1 MDEREKYQKKKKYSK
16 ISGSGRLVTLPKR
29 LMTTSSS
36 DETLKRQKK
45 SQGSKCMKTEFDR
58 LRLIMHER
66 NNTEKKQKLANTS
79 EKATIPSTSEKM
91 RNAPTPTCVHSQ
103 VDTSNSETQ
112 PFEPPEFVACTK
124 STIATSPVSPTS
136 RQDTAGEEMR
146 CTCKNQEILDQLT
159 QVDTFDSETQPFEP
173 PESVACAKS
182 TIATS
187 SVSRT
192 SRRDTAGEEMRCTCK
207 NQEILDQLTNL
218 ENQSKTII
226 AGHEQLMRQIKEMQ
240 AEVQI
245 RGEVNVTK
253 TFYEPL
259 EGFPLK
265 TVEEFE
271 EMESDIKRN
280 ERKKLYHHLRVLG
293 GTKLREFIHSSLKE
307 VMTDELVCK
316 FTWPGG
322 SGTEKFK
329 DTKILNILYMAA
341 QKCPFFSGPDNKTV
355 FKADVQ
361 EVLRSVKQRFRK
373 KIKNEEK
380 KREKQGHESDKSDY
394 HASNYSSVETEYET
408 DS

>member
-1 MDEREKYQKKKKYSK
+1 MDEGEKYQKKKKYSK

-66 NNTEKKQKLANTS
+66 NDTENKQKLANTS

-124 STIATSPVSPTS
+124 SIIATSPVSP
-136 RQDTAGEEMR
+136 
-146 CTCKNQEILDQLT
+146 
-159 QVDTFDSETQPFEP
+159 
-173 PESVACAKS
+173 
-182 TIATS
+182 
-187 SVSRT
+187 T

-271 EMESDIKRN
+271 EMESDIKHN

-341 QKCPFFSGPDNKTV
+341 QKCLFFSGPDNKTV

-373 KIKNEEK
+373 KIKNEKK
-380 KREKQGHESDKSDY
+380 KREKQEHESDKSDY
-394 HASNYSSVETEYET
+394 DASNYSSIETEYET

>member
-1 MDEREKYQKKKKYSK
+1 MDEGEKYQKKKKYSK

-66 NNTEKKQKLANTS
+66 NDTEKKQKLANTS

-124 STIATSPVSPTS
+124 SIIATSPVSP
-136 RQDTAGEEMR
+136 
-146 CTCKNQEILDQLT
+146 
-159 QVDTFDSETQPFEP
+159 
-173 PESVACAKS
+173 
-182 TIATS
+182 
-187 SVSRT
+187 T

-271 EMESDIKRN
+271 EMESDIK
-280 ERKKLYHHLRVLG
+280 
-293 GTKLREFIHSSLKE
+293 T
-307 VMTDELVCK
+307 
-316 FTWPGG
+316 
-322 SGTEKFK
+322 
-329 DTKILNILYMAA
+329 
-341 QKCPFFSGPDNKTV
+341 
-355 FKADVQ
+355 
-361 EVLRSVKQRFRK
+361 
-373 KIKNEEK
+373 
-380 KREKQGHESDKSDY
+380 
-394 HASNYSSVETEYET
+394 
-408 DS
+408 